1 MQRTKTAF
9 TRLTELDRA
18 IREGRHPNALT
29 FSSEYEV
36 SQKTVQRDIDFLRGL
51 GAPLGYDR
59 DRKGYY
65 YTDANW
71 FLPALNLNQ
80 SELQALL
87 LAKMAGTTLKNTP
100 VAREYD
106 RILGKLMDSLPSRPN
121 CPPEL
126 IFARFSF
133 TGTPARRV
141 DEKIWQTLATA
152 LLTLHS
158 VRISYHSANTGQDSE
173 RTIDPYHMTN
183 LQGEWYVLAWCHE
196 RKRIQQFS
204 VAQIR
209 QVLLLA
215 EIFGFPERFNPQQLL
230 GSVFR
235 RQVLGD
241 DVYEVRLR
249 FDKSVA
255 ERVTEREWQPRQ
267 KVKRLRNGD
276 LELSFP
282 AVGLFEVS
290 SWILSWGNRVRV
302 IGPRKLKEMVSA
314 EIRLMKV
321 QL

>member
-1 MQRTKTAF
+1 MERTKTAF

-18 IREGRHPNALT
+18 IRGRSYPNALT
-29 FSSEYEV
+29 FSVDYEV

-51 GAPLGYDR
+51 GAPLEYDR

-87 LAKMAGTTLKNTP
+87 LAKMAVTSLKNTP
-100 VAREYD
+100 IITEYD
-106 RILGKLMDSLPSRPN
+106 RILGKLMETLPSRPN
-121 CPPEL
+121 CPPDL
-126 IFARFSF
+126 IFTRFSF
-133 TGTPARRV
+133 VGIPAKPV
-141 DEKIWQTLATA
+141 EGKIWETLATA

-158 VRISYHSANTGQDSE
+158 VRIAYHSANTGQDSE
-173 RTIDPYHMTN
+173 RVIDPYHMTN
-183 LQGEWYVLAWCHE
+183 LQGEWYVLAWCNT
-196 RKRIQQFS
+196 RKRVQQFS
-204 VAQIR
+204 VAQVR
-209 QVLLLA
+209 QVNLLSDTFD
-215 EIFGFPERFNPQQLL
+215 IPGRFNPQQLL

-255 ERVTEREWQPRQ
+255 NRVTEREWQPRQ
-267 KVKRLRNGD
+267 KTKRLRNGE

-282 AVGLFEVS
+282 TVGLFEVS
-290 SWILSWGNRVRV
+290 RWILSWGSAVRV
-302 IGPRKLKEMVSA
+302 IAPLKLKEMVST
-314 EIRLMKV
+314 EIRKMKA
-321 QL
+321 